1 MSTSQAKP
9 SQFKSLFCGVV
20 AGSVEGFITYPT
32 EYVKTQA
39 QFAAKKGSVCCGPYP
54 NLCRLTLGEY

>member
-9 SQFKSLFCGVV
+9 NQFKSLFCGVV

-39 QFAAKKGSVCCGPYP
+39 QFAAKKGAVSRGGRSQAVS
-54 NLCRLTLGEY
+54 LS